1 MSNHQPS
8 NFDNVVWENDR
19 RHFVHPW
26 VHFDSFRDDGSLIVS
41 KAEGVYTYDAAGK
54 RYLDGLG
61 GLWCMNVGYG
71 RDEIVD
77 AIAAQ
82 ARQLAY
88 ANPFTDV
95 SNAPAAML
103 TAKLAE
109 LAPGNLNRV
118 MLSCGGSTAND
129 SILRLIHYYWG
140 CQGKKSRQKIITRRG
155 SYHG

>member
-1 MSNHQPS
+1 MSTQQTN
-8 NFDNVVWENDR
+8 NYDNVVWENDR

-26 VHFDSFRDDGSLIVS
+26 VHFDSFHEDGSLIVS
-41 KAEGVYTYDAAGK
+41 KADGVYTYDAEGK

-82 ARQLAY
+82 A
-88 ANPFTDV
+88 DV
-95 SNAPAAML
+95 GNEPAAML

-129 SILRLIHYYWG
+129 SMLRLIHFYWG
-140 CQGKKSRQKIITRRG
+140 CQGKKSRQKIITRRV
-155 SYHG
+155 